1 MGKSIEDL
9 VAELRDHPA
18 NVRFDDLCKVAC
30 HFFGKPRNKGSS
42 HHIWKMPW
50 AGDPRINLQDAGGK
64 AKPYQVRQVLQ
75 AVDRLFEEK
84 KERKP

>member
-1 MGKSIEDL
+1 MGQSIEEL
-9 VAELRDHPA
+9 LAELRANPA
-18 NVRFDDLCKVAC
+18 NVRFADLCRVAT

-42 HHIWKMPW
+42 HNIWKMPW

-75 AVDRLFEEK
+75 AIGRLSEEK
-84 KERKP
+84 KP

>member
-1 MGKSIEDL
+1 MGQGIE
-9 VAELRDHPA
+9 ELLAALRANPA
-18 NVRFDDLCKVAC
+18 NVRFADLCRVAT
-30 HFFGKPRNKGSS
+30 HFFGKPRHKGSS

-75 AVDRLFEEK
+75 AIGRLGEEK
-84 KERKP
+84 KP